1 VVSAPANL
9 PISPGLVI
17 DVPISGLTI
26 SLGDTS
32 PSVGGFSAFEDFSPP
47 IPLVDDKKGTK

>member
-1 VVSAPANL
+1 
-9 PISPGLVI
+9 
-17 DVPISGLTI
+17 
-26 SLGDTS
+26 LGDTS